1 MFEKLGYK
9 KIVTFLIVMLLCVV
23 LILLSKLDSAFIEL
37 QQARIFPAG
46 YINNTESIDYRDA
59 SASRPKL
66 LLLGDSRVRLWP
78 KDLFPEGY
86 AVLNR
91 ANGGQTSSQTL
102 LQLYVDRIPSGD
114 LAFVQTCINDIHP
127 LNAFPEHGELIVAQ
141 CMRNIEEIVRL
152 LRGKGYKLILST
164 ILPPG
169 NPPFHRLQYWPNN
182 ADQLIARVNN
192 HINSLRSKD
201 VVIFNAFDFL
211 KENDSGRIKREY
223 EDPDFFLHIN
233 RDAYSV
239 LARELRKT
247 LLEF

>member
-1 MFEKLGYK
+1 MINKLNF
-9 KIVTFLIVMLLCVV
+9 KIIAALLIVCLLGVV
-23 LILLSKLDSAFIEL
+23 VILLSMLDKAFVEL

-46 YINNTESIDYRDA
+46 YIRSAQAIDPVADSTRQ
-59 SASRPKL
+59 PKL

-86 AVLNR
+86 TVINR
-91 ANGGQTSSQTL
+91 AHGGQTSSQTL
-102 LQLYVDRIPSGD
+102 LQLHVDNIPSGD
-114 LAFVQTCINDIHP
+114 FAFIQTCINDLHP
-127 LNAFPEHGELIVAQ
+127 LKAFPEHNELIVSQ

-152 LRGKGYKLILST
+152 LREKGYRVILST

-182 ADQLIARVNN
+182 ADQLISRVNN

-201 VVIFNAFDFL
+201 VVIFNSFDFL
-211 KENDSGRIKREY
+211 KESDSGSIKPEY

-239 LARELRKT
+239 LERELRKA